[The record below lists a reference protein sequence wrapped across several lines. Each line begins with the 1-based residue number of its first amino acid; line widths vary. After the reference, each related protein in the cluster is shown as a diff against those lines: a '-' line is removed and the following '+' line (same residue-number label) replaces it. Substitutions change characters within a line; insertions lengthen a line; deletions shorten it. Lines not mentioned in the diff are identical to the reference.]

1 MRHYELLF
9 VLKPTLTEEEVQQ
22 KVGLMKE
29 VLEKNGAEIASVL
42 EMGTRRLAYEVQK
55 FERGVYFVVYF
66 TAPTAAIKEVER
78 IIRINEEIIKF
89 MTVKF
94 EKKKELAHWE
104 KLANAAKGK
113 KEEAKPAQTTEAVA
127 APVETVEVSAE
138 VSAETV
144 EVAPEVQE
152 A

>member
-22 KVGLMKE
+22 KLNLMKE

-113 KEEAKPAQTTEAVA
+113 KEEAKPAQTEEVAA
-127 APVETVEVSAE
+127 APVETVEAPVEAP
-138 VSAETV
+138 VETV

>member
-22 KVGLMKE
+22 KLNLMKE

-55 FERGVYFVVYF
+55 FERGVYFVIYF

-104 KLANAAKGK
+104 KLSNAAKGK
-113 KEEAKPAQTTEAVA
+113 KEEVKPVTEVAV
-127 APVETVEVSAE
+127 E
-138 VSAETV
+138 
-144 EVAPEVQE
+144 APEVAVAESQE

>member
-1 MRHYELLF
+1 MLLKGLKIHKEKCMRHYELLL

-22 KVGLMKE
+22 KANLMKE
-29 VLEKNGAEIASVL
+29 VLENNGAQIESVL

-55 FERGVYFVVYF
+55 FERGTYFVFYF
-66 TAPTAAIKEVER
+66 QAPASSIKEVER
-78 IIRINEEIIKF
+78 LIRINEDIIKF

-94 EKKKELAHWE
+94 EKKKEIAHWE

-113 KEEAKPAQTTEAVA
+113 KEAPKTEAAPAPEAKETEA
-127 APVETVEVSAE
+127 PTP
-138 VSAETV
+138 
-144 EVAPEVQE
+144 APE

>member
-1 MRHYELLF
+1 MRHYELLL

-29 VLEKNGAEIASVL
+29 VLVKNGAEIASVL
-42 EMGTRRLAYEVQK
+42 EMGTRRLAYEIQK

-66 TAPTAAIKEVER
+66 TAPSEAIKEVER
-78 IIRINEEIIKF
+78 LVRLNEDIIKF

-94 EKKKELAHWE
+94 EKKKELAHWD
-104 KLANAAKGK
+104 KLANAAKSK
-113 KEEAKPAQTTEAVA
+113 QEAAAKQSEEAAAEPAPTSQEAVEAPAQ
-127 APVETVEVSAE
+127 AE
-138 VSAETV
+138 AETT
-144 EVAPEVQE
+144 PE

>member
-22 KVGLMKE
+22 KLNLMKE

-55 FERGVYFVVYF
+55 FERGVYFVIYF

-104 KLANAAKGK
+104 KLSNAAKGK
-113 KEEAKPAQTTEAVA
+113 KEEVKPATEAA
-127 APVETVEVSAE
+127 VE
-138 VSAETV
+138 
-144 EVAPEVQE
+144 APEVAVAESQE

>member
-22 KVGLMKE
+22 KLNLMKE

-113 KEEAKPAQTTEAVA
+113 KEEATPAQAPEAVA
-127 APVETVEVSAE
+127 APVQTE
-138 VSAETV
+138 